1 MPEFVAY
8 LLRFPFNSGVECF
21 AIGDDDYVCG
31 SCPPDMTGNGK
42 KCYESSR
49 DFMAQLCDHSETNP
63 CFDKSLCQGDLLK
76 GIDNCSGLGAVY

>member
-1 MPEFVAY
+1 MN
-8 LLRFPFNSGVECF
+8 LLLILFPFNSGVECF

-49 DFMAQLCDHSETNP
+49 DFLAQLCDHSETNP

-76 GIDNCSGLGAVY
+76 GIDNCSGAARSVV

>member
-1 MPEFVAY
+1 M
-8 LLRFPFNSGVECF
+8 ECF

-76 GIDNCSGLGAVY
+76 GIDNCWLFGCGCSVVQVR